1 MSRQDSVVRLNDGSR
16 GSGSRVDSEL
26 KLGLLAVLGG
36 ETLEKESTETRTGT
50 TTERVEDQETLKGLA
65 VVWVV
70 VLAAAQVR
78 MYGDETHRQHVE
90 FGQ

>member
-1 MSRQDSVVRLNDGSR
+1 MSRQDSVVRLDDGGR

-26 KLGLLAVLGG
+26 ELGLLAILSG

-65 VVWVV
+65 VVWILL
-70 VLAAAQVR
+70 LAA
-78 MYGDETHRQHVE
+78 G
-90 FGQ
+90 